1 MTDLGHGKDLVRRYL
16 EDVFSN
22 GNVAAVDKYLSGDRF
37 VEGVI
42 DLVNRWRTAFSDFQL
57 TVDAAIAEDDRVVTV
72 EVLTGTHDGIYQ
84 SRIGPVSPTGR
95 TVKWSRIAIRA
106 LRDGRFVEG
115 FGEEDDLGL
124 LQQLGVLA
132 GPTGQADPHHR
143 LRVLAEHGSDARSRT
158 P

>member
-1 MTDLGHGKDLVRRYL
+1 VTDLGHGKDHVRRYL

-37 VEGVI
+37 IEGVI

-57 TVDAAIAEDDRVVTV
+57 TVDTAIAEDDRVVTV

-115 FGEEDDLGL
+115 FWKRTISGSCSSSGF
-124 LQQLGVLA
+124 
-132 GPTGQADPHHR
+132 
-143 LRVLAEHGSDARSRT
+143 LRIRPARPIRT
-158 P
+158 IASGR